1 MKKKE
6 DKGEDRAELNPSKV
20 ILAVIQKTEKNTGYE
35 FSAPEV
41 LEVLLHT
48 IRKNRALGKGM
59 EYFWIL
65 FENELSDLV
74 MRVEINLK
82 GVEAAC
88 VQNP

>member
-6 DKGEDRAELNPSKV
+6 GEEEDRAELDSSKV
-20 ILAVIQKTEKNTGYE
+20 ILAAIQRTERKTGYR
-35 FSAPEV
+35 FSASEV
-41 LEVLLHT
+41 LEVLLYT
-48 IRKNRALGKGM
+48 IRKNRALGKGV

-65 FENELSDLV
+65 FENELTDLV
-74 MRVEINLK
+74 MRTEINLK

>member
-6 DKGEDRAELNPSKV
+6 SKGEGPAELDSSKV
-20 ILAVIQKTEKNTGYE
+20 ILAAIQRTEKNTGYK
-35 FSAPEV
+35 FSASEV
-41 LEVLLHT
+41 LEILLHT

-65 FENELSDLV
+65 FESELADLV
-74 MRVEINLK
+74 MRAEINLK

>member
-6 DKGEDRAELNPSKV
+6 GKGEDRAELNPSKV
-20 ILAVIQKTEKNTGYE
+20 ILAAIQKTEKNTGYE

-41 LEVLLHT
+41 LEVLFHT

-65 FENELSDLV
+65 FESELADLV
-74 MRVEINLK
+74 MRAEINLK
-82 GVEAAC
+82 GVGAAC